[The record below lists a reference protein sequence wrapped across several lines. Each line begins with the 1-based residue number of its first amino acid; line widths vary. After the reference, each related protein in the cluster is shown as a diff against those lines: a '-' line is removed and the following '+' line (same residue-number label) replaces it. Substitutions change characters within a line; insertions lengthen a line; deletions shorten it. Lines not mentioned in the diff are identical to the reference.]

1 MGFPSIFTLEVT
13 LKKSDDIPFL
23 TPISSRD
30 PCEGVHNPMEQLKAF
45 GDLVLDVWK
54 NGLFGVDIGRV
65 LVAAAIFLGFLVL
78 RKTISKV
85 ILHRL
90 ERLTAKTETELD
102 DKILSALEPPLN
114 LLPIVLGLFF
124 AREYIG
130 VEGTV
135 AILMDKLIRS
145 LVVFTIFWSFFNV
158 ILPISHLFKR
168 LEDIF
173 DRSLLDWLFNAARA
187 ALALIGAATILEIW
201 GIRVGPIIAG
211 LGLFGVAVA
220 LGAQDLFKNLISG
233 ILILSERR
241 FKIGDWIQVNGVVEG
256 TVEQIGFRSTRIRRF
271 DKAPVFVPNTLL
283 SDNTVINFTSMT
295 FRRISWLVGLEYK
308 TTVDQLRNIREKVEA
323 WITNHEGY
331 VNPPVAPLFV
341 RIDNFSDS
349 SIDMKIYCFTRTTVW
364 GEWLALKEEL
374 VCAIKEIV
382 EEEGTGFAFP
392 SQSLYVETMPWETP
406 ATRG

>member
-1 MGFPSIFTLEVT
+1 
-13 LKKSDDIPFL
+13 
-23 TPISSRD
+23 
-30 PCEGVHNPMEQLKAF
+30 MEPLKAF

-54 NGLFGVDIGRV
+54 NGLLGIDIGRI
-65 LVAAAIFLGFLVL
+65 LVAMAIFLGFLLL
-78 RKTISKV
+78 RKTISRS

-90 ERLTAKTETELD
+90 EHFTSKTETQLD
-102 DKILSALEPPLN
+102 DKILTALEPPLN

-124 AREYIG
+124 ARQYLG
-130 VEGTV
+130 FEGT
-135 AILMDKLIRS
+135 AAFLLDKLIRS
-145 LVVFTIFWSFFNV
+145 MVVFTLFWSFFNI
-158 ILPISHLFKR
+158 ILPISHLFRK
-168 LEDIF
+168 LEDFF
-173 DRSLLDWLFNAARA
+173 DRSLLDWFFKATRA
-187 ALALIGAATILEIW
+187 ALAIIGAATILEIW

-233 ILILSERR
+233 ILILAERR

-295 FRRISWLVGLEYK
+295 YRRISWLVGLEYR
-308 TTVDQLRNIREKVEA
+308 TTVKQLRTIRERIET
-323 WITNHEGY
+323 WISDNKDF
-331 VNPPVAPLFV
+331 VNPPTAPLFV

-364 GEWLALKEEL
+364 GEWLGLKEEL
-374 VCAIKEIV
+374 ICAIKEIV

-392 SQSLYVETMPWETP
+392 SQSLYVETLPWEDRQVGTQ
-406 ATRG
+406 ANNTDTQGRIAEVGE